1 MMGAM
6 RWPMAR
12 AIPRSGLMAATLA
25 LAACSPASGDT
36 PQAQDRPLDAVRIS
50 LLVAKPASAPAPAA
64 IAPQERT
71 DKPEWTAT
79 PSGATLAYAGEAPLL
94 SIACKGERLVI
105 TRHAPADPGAQALFA
120 LIGNGAIV
128 RLPVNATPFVG
139 TNQQVWQGDLAGSDP
154 AAAVFLRGS
163 IAATLPGAGKIMLPA
178 SDISAG
184 VVRRCGAAALP
195 PASEAPAE
203 PVAEAA

>member
-1 MMGAM
+1 MT
-6 RWPMAR
+6 RRKRRTAR
-12 AIPRSGLMAATLA
+12 S
-25 LAACSPASGDT
+25 T
-36 PQAQDRPLDAVRIS
+36 PCG
-50 LLVAKPASAPAPAA
+50 SAPPPAA

-94 SIACKGERLVI
+94 SIACKGERLII

-154 AAAVFLRGS
+154 AAVVFLRGS

-184 VVRRCGAAALP
+184 VVRRCGAAALQLCPRPARLP
-195 PASEAPAE
+195 PSRLQKQRKLQSFPNFAS
-203 PVAEAA
+203 